1 MKNIIKFLFAAVAIM
16 MVLSCE
22 KDEDQAVLSLKS
34 EPTLKASV
42 TTLTLSS
49 ANANNNAV
57 TFTITPAEYTPQ
69 VEITNVLQFAV
80 TGTNFASP
88 KEAGLSNG
96 VLSKSYTVIEFNALM
111 LSLGLPTG
119 VTTNVDV
126 RLKTTV
132 GKGTPV
138 YSAVQKISVIP
149 YALVSYMYAPGAY
162 QGWDPPT
169 AQALKSATSNGIYIG
184 YINFTAPN
192 SEFKITPMKNWDHS
206 YGTNN
211 NIDIIYDG
219 GSNNLKAVNAGSQ
232 KLTVNTNT
240 NKFTLAP
247 YSWGVIG
254 SATPNGWSDPDTDLI
269 WNSNTEKWEVTV
281 VLTAGEIKFRLN
293 NDWGTNF
300 GDDGNNG
307 TLDAGGANIA
317 IGIAGTYKIT
327 FDEVNLVYTAVKL

>member
-1 MKNIIKFLFAAVAIM
+1 MKNIIKFLFAAIAIM
-16 MVLSCE
+16 MVWSCD

-34 EPTLKASV
+34 EPNLKAS
-42 TTLTLSS
+42 TNALSLSS
-49 ANANNNAV
+49 ANANNNAI
-57 TFTITPAEYTPQ
+57 TFTITPAEYTPS
-69 VEITNVLQFAV
+69 VEVTNVLQFAV
-80 TGTNFASP
+80 TGTNFASV

-111 LSLGLPTG
+111 LNLGLPTG
-119 VTTNVDV
+119 VASNVDV

-132 GKGTPV
+132 GKGSPV
-138 YSAVQKISVIP
+138 YSQIQKISVTP

-184 YINFTAPN
+184 YINFTSPN

-206 YGTNN
+206 YGSNN
-211 NIDIIYDG
+211 NVDLIYDG
-219 GSNNLKAVNAGSQ
+219 GGNLKAVNAGSQ

-247 YSWGVIG
+247 YSWAVIG
-254 SATPNGWSDPDTDLI
+254 SATPNGWNDPDTDLV
-269 WNSNTEKWEVTV
+269 WNSTTEKWEVTV
-281 VLTAGEIKFRLN
+281 VLTVGEIKFRLN

-307 TLDAGGANIA
+307 TLDAGGANIP
-317 IGIAGTYKIT
+317 ISLAGTYKIT

>member
-1 MKNIIKFLFAAVAIM
+1 MRNILKFLFAAMAIM
-16 MVLSCE
+16 LVWSCE
-22 KDEDQAVLSLKS
+22 KDEDQAILSLKS
-34 EPTLKASV
+34 EPTLKASAN
-42 TTLTLSS
+42 TLVLSAS
-49 ANANNNAV
+49 NANNNAV
-57 TFTITPAEYTPQ
+57 TFTITPAQYTPAVQ
-69 VEITNVLQFAV
+69 VTNVLQFAV
-80 TGTNFASP
+80 SGTDFAAV
-88 KEAGLSNG
+88 KEAGLNSG
-96 VLSKSYTVIEFNALM
+96 VVAKSYTVIEFNALM
-111 LSLGLPTG
+111 LNLGLQTG
-119 VTTNVDV
+119 VASNVDV

-132 GKGTPV
+132 GQGVPV
-138 YSAVQKISVIP
+138 YSAVQKISVTP

-184 YINFTAPN
+184 YINFTTAN
-192 SEFKITPMKNWDHS
+192 SEFKITPMRNWDHS

-211 NIDIIYDG
+211 NVDIIYDG

-269 WNSNTEKWEVTV
+269 WNSTTEKWEVTV
-281 VLTAGEIKFRLN
+281 PLTVGEIKFRLN

-307 TLDAGGANIA
+307 SLDAGGANIP
-317 IGIAGTYKIT
+317 ITIAGTYKIS

>member
-1 MKNIIKFLFAAVAIM
+1 MKNILKLLFATIAIM
-16 MVLSCE
+16 VVWSCE
-22 KDEDQAVLSLKS
+22 KDEDQAVLTLKA
-34 EPTLKASV
+34 EPTLKASA
-42 TTLTLSS
+42 TALSLSS
-49 ANANNNAV
+49 ANASNNAI
-57 TFTITPAEYTPQ
+57 TFTITPAEYTPE
-69 VEITNVLQFAV
+69 VEITNVLQFAI

-96 VLSKSYTVIEFNALM
+96 VLSKSYTVLEFNALM

-119 VTTNVDV
+119 IASNIDV
-126 RLKTTV
+126 RLKTSV

-138 YSAVQKISVIP
+138 YSAVQKISVNP

-162 QGWDPPT
+162 QDWDPPT
-169 AQALKSATSNGIYIG
+169 AQALKSATSDGIYIG
-184 YINFTAPN
+184 YINFTNPLKLA
-192 SEFKITPMKNWDHS
+192 FKITPMKNWDHS

-211 NIDIIYDG
+211 NVDIIYDG
-219 GSNNLKAVNAGSQ
+219 GGDLNAINVGSQ

-254 SATPNGWSDPDTDLI
+254 SATPNGWNDPDTDLV

>member
-1 MKNIIKFLFAAVAIM
+1 MKNIIKILFAAIAIM
-16 MVLSCE
+16 LVWSCE

-34 EPTLKASV
+34 EPTLKASANV
-42 TTLTLSS
+42 LSLSS

-57 TFTITPAEYTPQ
+57 TFTITPAEYTPK

-80 TGTNFASP
+80 TGTNFAAP
-88 KEAGLSNG
+88 KEAGLSTG

-111 LSLGLPTG
+111 LNLGLPTG
-119 VTTNVDV
+119 VASNVDV

-132 GKGTPV
+132 GKGNPV
-138 YSAVQKISVIP
+138 YSAVQKISVTP

-162 QGWDPPT
+162 QNWDPPT

-184 YINFTAPN
+184 YINFTSAN

-206 YGTNN
+206 YGSNN
-211 NIDIIYDG
+211 NVDLIYDG
-219 GSNNLKAVNAGSQ
+219 GGNLKAVNAGSQ

-254 SATPNGWSDPDTDLI
+254 SATPNGWGDPDTDLI
-269 WNSNTEKWEVTV
+269 WNSTTEKWEVTV
-281 VLTAGEIKFRLN
+281 PLTVGEIKFRLN

-307 TLDAGGANIA
+307 SLDAGGANIP
-317 IGIAGTYKIT
+317 ITIAGTYKIS

>member
-1 MKNIIKFLFAAVAIM
+1 MKNIIKFFFAAIAIM
-16 MVLSCE
+16 MVWSCE
-22 KDEDQAVLSLKS
+22 KDEDQAILSLKS
-34 EPTLKASV
+34 EPTLKASA
-42 TTLTLSS
+42 TTLSLSS

-57 TFTITPAEYTPQ
+57 TFTITPAEYTPE
-69 VEITNVLQFAV
+69 VEITNVLQFGV
-80 TGTNFASP
+80 TGTSFSP
-88 KEAGLSNG
+88 LKEAGLSNG

-119 VTTNVDV
+119 VATNVDV
-126 RLKTTV
+126 RLKTVV
-132 GKGTPV
+132 GKGAPV
-138 YSAVQKISVIP
+138 YSAVQKISVNP

-184 YINFTAPN
+184 YINFTTAN

-247 YSWGVIG
+247 YSWAVIG
-254 SATPNGWSDPDTDLI
+254 SATPNGWNDPDTDLV

-281 VLTAGEIKFRLN
+281 PLTVGEIKFRLN

-300 GDDGNNG
+300 GDDGANG
-307 TLDAGGANIA
+307 SLDAGGANIA

>member
-1 MKNIIKFLFAAVAIM
+1 MKNIIKILFAAIAIM
-16 MVLSCE
+16 LVWSCE

-34 EPTLKASV
+34 EPTLKASTNALV
-42 TTLTLSS
+42 LSA
-49 ANANNNAV
+49 ANANNNAI
-57 TFTITPAEYTPQ
+57 TFTITPAQYTPAVQ
-69 VEITNVLQFAV
+69 ITNVLQFAV
-80 TGTNFASP
+80 TGTNFATV
-88 KEAGLSNG
+88 KEAGLSSG
-96 VLSKSYTVIEFNALM
+96 VVSKSYTVIEFNALM
-111 LSLGLPTG
+111 LNLGLSTG
-119 VTTNVDV
+119 VASNVDV
-126 RLKTTV
+126 RLKTMV
-132 GKGTPV
+132 GQGAPV
-138 YSAVQKISVIP
+138 YSAVQKISVTP

-184 YINFTAPN
+184 YINFTTAN

-206 YGTNN
+206 YGSNN
-211 NIDIIYDG
+211 NVDLIYDG
-219 GSNNLKAVNAGSQ
+219 GGNLKAVNIGSQ

-254 SATPNGWSDPDTDLI
+254 SATPNGWSDPDTDLV
-269 WNSNTEKWEVTV
+269 WNSTTEKWEVTV
-281 VLTAGEIKFRLN
+281 PLTVGEIKFRLN

-307 TLDAGGANIA
+307 SLDAGGANIP
-317 IGIAGTYKIT
+317 ITIAGTYKIS

>member
-1 MKNIIKFLFAAVAIM
+1 MKNIIKFFFAAVAIM
-16 MVLSCE
+16 MVWSCE
-22 KDEDQAVLSLKS
+22 KDEDQAILSLKS
-34 EPTLKASV
+34 EPTLKASAN
-42 TTLTLSS
+42 TLALTSS
-49 ANANNNAV
+49 TANNNAI
-57 TFTITPAEYTPQ
+57 TFTITPAEYTPE

-80 TGTNFASP
+80 AGTNFATV
-88 KEAGLSNG
+88 KEAGLSLG
-96 VLSKSYTVIEFNALM
+96 TLSKTYTVIEFNALM

-119 VTTNVDV
+119 VASDVDV

-132 GKGTPV
+132 GKGAPV
-138 YSAVQKISVIP
+138 YSAVQKISVNP

-184 YINFTAPN
+184 YINFTTAN

-254 SATPNGWSDPDTDLI
+254 SATPNGWSDPDTDLV
-269 WNSNTEKWEVTV
+269 WNSTTEKWEVTV
-281 VLTAGEIKFRLN
+281 ALTAGEIKFRLN

>member
-1 MKNIIKFLFAAVAIM
+1 MKNIIKFLFAVIVIM
-16 MVLSCE
+16 TVWSCE
-22 KDEDQAVLSLKS
+22 KDEDQAFLSLKS
-34 EPTLKASV
+34 EPTLKTSANALS
-42 TTLTLSS
+42 LSS
-49 ANANNNAV
+49 ANANNNAI
-57 TFTITPAEYTPQ
+57 TFTITPAEYTPE

-80 TGTNFASP
+80 TGTSFATV
-88 KEAGLSNG
+88 KEAGLSTG

-119 VTTNVDV
+119 VASDIDV

-138 YSAVQKISVIP
+138 YSAVQKISVNP

-184 YINFTAPN
+184 YINFTTAN

-254 SATPNGWSDPDTDLI
+254 SSTPNGWNDPDTDLV
-269 WNSNTEKWEVTV
+269 WNSTTEKWEVTV
-281 VLTAGEIKFRLN
+281 ALTVGEIKFRFN

-317 IGIAGTYKIT
+317 IGIAGTYKLS

>member
-1 MKNIIKFLFAAVAIM
+1 MKNILKIFFAAVTIM
-16 MVLSCE
+16 MVWSCE
-22 KDEDQAVLSLKS
+22 KDEDQAILSLKS
-34 EPTLKASV
+34 EPTLKSSETAL
-42 TTLTLSS
+42 TLTS
-49 ANANNNAV
+49 ATASNNAV
-57 TFTITPAEYTPQ
+57 TFTITPAEYSPE

-80 TGTNFASP
+80 AGNNFATV
-88 KEAGLSNG
+88 KEAGLSLG
-96 VLSKSYTVIEFNALM
+96 VLTKTYTVIEFNALM

-119 VTTNVDV
+119 VATNVDV

-132 GKGTPV
+132 GKGSTV
-138 YSAVQKISVIP
+138 YSAVQRISVNP

-184 YINFTAPN
+184 YINFTTAN

-206 YGTNN
+206 YGSNN
-211 NIDIIYDG
+211 NVDIIYDG
-219 GSNNLKAVNAGSQ
+219 GGNLKAVNAGSQ
-232 KLTVNTNT
+232 KITVNIST

-254 SATPNGWSDPDTDLI
+254 SATPNGWNDPDTDLV
-269 WNSNTEKWEVTV
+269 WNSTTEKWEVTV
-281 VLTAGEIKFRLN
+281 ALTAGEIKFRLN

-300 GDDGNNG
+300 GDDGANG